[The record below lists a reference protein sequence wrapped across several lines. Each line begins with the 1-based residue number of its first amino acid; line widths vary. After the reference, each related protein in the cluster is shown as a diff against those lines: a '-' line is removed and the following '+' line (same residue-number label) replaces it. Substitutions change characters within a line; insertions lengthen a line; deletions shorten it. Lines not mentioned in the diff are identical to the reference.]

1 MSVNADTI
9 KQLGLNTATT
19 VAPKKQSLGQDQFL
33 KLMTTQMTHQDPT
46 KPMDNG
52 AFVAQMAQF
61 STVEGVKTLND
72 SFKSFSS
79 SMTSSQALQAS
90 GLVGR
95 SVAVPSQQGVLALD
109 KPLTGSLNL
118 SGSTANAKVS
128 ILDQN
133 GSVVT
138 QLNLGSQ
145 SAGSVKFSWDGQLD
159 NGSYAVPGV
168 YTLKAEANIGGKNTG
183 LDTYVSTKVES
194 VDLGD
199 PTKGVV
205 LNLGSLGS
213 IPFSQVK
220 QVF

>member
-1 MSVNADTI
+1 MAFNANTI
-9 KQLGLNTATT
+9 QQLGLNSTTT

-46 KPMDNG
+46 KPMDNA
-52 AFVAQMAQF
+52 AFLSQMAQF

-79 SMTSSQALQAS
+79 SMTSNQALQAS

-95 SVAVPSQQGVLALD
+95 SVAVPSDQGVLALD
-109 KPLTGSLNL
+109 KPLIGSVNL
-118 SGSTANAKVS
+118 SGTTLNAKVN
-128 ILDQN
+128 ILDQQ
-133 GSVVT
+133 GTVVK
-138 QLNLGSQ
+138 QLDLGSQ

-159 NGSYAVPGV
+159 DGSYATPGL
-168 YTLKAEANIGGKNTG
+168 YQLKAEANIGGKNTG

-194 VDLGD
+194 VDLGNAK
-199 PTKGVV
+199 KGVV
-205 LNLGSLGS
+205 LNLGQLGS

>member
-1 MSVNADTI
+1 
-9 KQLGLNTATT
+9 
-19 VAPKKQSLGQDQFL
+19 
-33 KLMTTQMTHQDPT
+33 
-46 KPMDNG
+46 MDNG